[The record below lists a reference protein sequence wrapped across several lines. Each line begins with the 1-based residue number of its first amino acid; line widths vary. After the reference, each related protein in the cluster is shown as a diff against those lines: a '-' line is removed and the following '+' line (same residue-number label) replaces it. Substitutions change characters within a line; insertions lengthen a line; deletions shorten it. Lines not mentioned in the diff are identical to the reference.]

1 MLTHYTQPRASKAVG
16 GLHHLDVWTFITAL
30 CRRNVRPCG
39 HSSAP
44 VYAYVRATAKGPP
57 VPRLRASC
65 FDAPLALAWTQD

>member
-16 GLHHLDVWTFITAL
+16 GLHPGRLDIYYCAVSTQRSPLWTLICT
-30 CRRNVRPCG
+30 C
-39 HSSAP
+39 
-44 VYAYVRATAKGPP
+44 VRATAKGPP